1 MAALTDNPTLF
12 PTHFLQEAKQV
23 RSVLYRAAMCN
34 ACEFSHQN
42 PVLQLSRKS
51 LHQWLVALPVARG
64 LEPDDPWGPF
74 QPKPFY
80 ESLSL

>member
-23 RSVLYRAAMCN
+23 RSGLYRAAMCN

-51 LHQWLVALPVARG
+51 LHQWLVALPHAAGRG
-64 LEPDDPWGPF
+64 DPAQLPAALGNAA
-74 QPKPFY
+74 
-80 ESLSL
+80 SV